1 MLTQDKLSQL
11 KLWRDARGRLSGLR
25 IGALVLLVV
34 PIALAFTAP
43 YTSEEFSAR
52 PLNDMIHRAGYWAL
66 MFVIISLAIT
76 PLRRIARFGALVDV
90 RRMIGVGAFCYAA
103 AHISLVT
110 ANEKFNI
117 AKVATEIVLR
127 LYLTIGF
134 TALLGLTALAI
145 TSTDGMVRRLG
156 GRRWQ
161 KLHQLIYVIV
171 LLALIHF
178 FQQTKLDEWVPTFF
192 AGLVGWLLGYRILSY
207 RLRVRGKSGEPSAL
221 MLLGLTVAV
230 TALTFIGEAIGI
242 AIAFNTTPWMV
253 LQMAFDVDLA
263 TLDIRPGWLVLAAGL
278 AVVVLDLV
286 RSRMRK
292 PRAQAP
298 VAAKP
303 MREVA

>member
-1 MLTQDKLSQL
+1 MVTQDKLSQF
-11 KLWRDARGRLSGLR
+11 KLWRDARGRLSPLR
-25 IGALVLLVV
+25 IGTLVLLLV

-52 PLNDMIHRAGYWAL
+52 PLNDMIHRAGYWTL
-66 MFVIISLAIT
+66 MFVIISLSIT

-103 AHISLVT
+103 THISLVI
-110 ANEKFNI
+110 ANEKFDI

-127 LYLTIGF
+127 VYLTIGF
-134 TALLGLTALAI
+134 TALLGLTALAV

-156 GRRWQ
+156 ARRWQ

-192 AGLVGWLLGYRILSY
+192 AGLVGWLLGYRLM
-207 RLRVRGKSGEPSAL
+207 VRGRSGEPSTL

-230 TALTFIGEAIGI
+230 TALTFICEAIGI

-263 TLDIRPGWLVLAAGL
+263 TLDIRPGWLVFAAGL

-292 PRAQAP
+292 PRARAP
-298 VAAKP
+298 VAGKP
-303 MREVA
+303 MREPA